1 MLKSKKLEWDKMK
14 KPNILERL
22 EKETV
27 VILGLGD
34 EGLSTYHFLRKKFPK
49 KEIALADINLKIR
62 LSSDFQRI
70 IKKDNNLKLEL
81 GPKYLDKLANYK
93 IIIKTAGI
101 PITEKGIQAALKK
114 GSYISS
120 NTKIFFDLCPGK
132 IIGITG
138 TKGKSTTST
147 LTYQIL
153 KNAGLDTV
161 LVGNIGEPPLNS
173 LEKIKQK
180 TLVVNELSSHQLAQ
194 LTKSPDI
201 AIVQDI
207 QPEHLD
213 YYKDFASYFEA
224 KTAIA
229 KWQNKENIL
238 IYNPELEGS
247 SQMATLSHAK
257 KITHSFHN
265 KKARVF
271 QTKNSILY
279 RPHKFLPA
287 QKIIDKKDIPLLGEH
302 NLYNIMPAIIVAK
315 LFKVSNQS
323 IRQSIMDFKP
333 LRHRLELIAEINGVK
348 YYDDSIATNPHAGIM
363 ALRAFPKGKVILL
376 AGGHER
382 DQDFSSYAKEII
394 NHQVKHLILFPTTGK
409 RIHQFVKKAAP
420 KTKIKTDLVKSMS
433 EAINIASKVAES
445 GDVVLLSP
453 AAASF
458 GLFKN
463 YKDRGDQFATA
474 VKKIRIRKTNEK

>member
-1 MLKSKKLEWDKMK
+1 MK
-14 KPNILERL
+14 TPKILEQL
-22 EKETV
+22 KKEKV
-27 VILGLGD
+27 IILGLGA
-34 EGLSTYHFLRKKFPK
+34 EGLSSYYFLRQHFPK
-49 KEIALADINLKIR
+49 KEITLAD
-62 LSSDFQRI
+62 LSTENKLDKEFQQI
-70 IKKDNNLKLEL
+70 IKKDKKLKLEL
-81 GPKYLDKLANYK
+81 GKKYLENLSKYK

-101 PITEKGIQAALKK
+101 PITEKGIQKAIKN
-114 GSYISS
+114 GSQITS

-153 KNAGLDTV
+153 KNADLDTV

-173 LEKIKQK
+173 LAKINKK

-194 LTKSPDI
+194 LTKSPEI

-213 YYKDFASYFEA
+213 YYADFNSYFQA

-229 KWQNKENIL
+229 KFQNKQDIL
-238 IYNPELEGS
+238 IYNPELKGS
-247 SQMATLSHAK
+247 SRMAVLSPAK
-257 KITHSFHN
+257 KITHGLKRKN
-265 KKARVF
+265 GKVF
-271 QTKNSILY
+271 QTAKSVYSVQHPL
-279 RPHKFLPA
+279 FPA
-287 QKIIDKKDIPLLGEH
+287 QNIIDKKEIPLLGEH

-315 LFKVSNQS
+315 LFKVPNKI
-323 IRQSIMDFKP
+323 IRQSIIDFKP
-333 LRHRLELIAEINGVK
+333 LRHRLELIKEVAGVK

-363 ALRAFPKGKVILL
+363 ALRSFPKGKIILL

-382 DQDFSSYAKEII
+382 DQDFSEYAQEII
-394 NHQVKHLILFPTTGK
+394 DRQVKNLILFPTTGK
-409 RIHQFVKKAAP
+409 RILEFVKKANP
-420 KTKIKTDLVKSMS
+420 TKKIKAHFVENMED
-433 EAINIASKVAES
+433 AISLANKNAEE
-445 GDVVLLSP
+445 GDIVLLSP

-474 VKKIRIRKTNEK
+474 VRKINEK

>member
-1 MLKSKKLEWDKMK
+1 MK
-14 KPNILERL
+14 TPNILEQL
-22 EKETV
+22 KKEKI

-34 EGLSTYHFLRKKFPK
+34 EGLSTYHFLRKNFPK
-49 KEIALADINLKIR
+49 KEIALADINPKTK
-62 LSSDFQRI
+62 LSADFQKI
-70 IKKDNNLKLEL
+70 IKKDKNLKLEL
-81 GPKYLDKLANYK
+81 GPKYLEKLASYK

-101 PITEKGIQAALKK
+101 PITEKGIQTALKR
-114 GSYISS
+114 GSKISS
-120 NTKIFFDLCPGK
+120 NTQIFFDLCPGK

-161 LVGNIGEPPLNS
+161 LVGNIGQPPLNS
-173 LEKIKQK
+173 LDKISQK

-194 LTKSPDI
+194 LKKSPEI
-201 AIVQDI
+201 SIVQDI

-213 YYKDFASYFEA
+213 YYENFNSYFKA

-229 KWQNKENIL
+229 KWQNQENIL
-238 IYNPELEGS
+238 IYNPDLEGAS
-247 SQMATLSHAK
+247 KMAALSPAK

-271 QTKNSILY
+271 QTKDSIFY
-279 RPHKFLPA
+279 RANKFLVA
-287 QKIIDKKDIPLLGEH
+287 RKIIDKKDIPLLGEH

-315 LFKVSNQS
+315 LFKIPNKI
-323 IRQSIMDFKP
+323 IRQSIMEFKA

-394 NHQVKHLILFPTTGK
+394 DRQVKHLILFPTTGQ
-409 RIHQFVKKAAP
+409 RIYKFVKKANP
-420 KTKIKTDLVKSMS
+420 KTKIKANLVKSMP
-433 EAINIASKVAES
+433 EAIKVASKIAES

-474 VKKIRIRKTNEK
+474 VKKSKSGK